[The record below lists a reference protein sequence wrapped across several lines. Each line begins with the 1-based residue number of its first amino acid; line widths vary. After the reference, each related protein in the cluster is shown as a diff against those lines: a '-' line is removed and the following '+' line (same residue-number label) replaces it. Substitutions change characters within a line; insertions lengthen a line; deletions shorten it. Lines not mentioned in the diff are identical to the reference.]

1 MAVDIGT
8 DFQMLALK
16 KGDSIGL
23 ILNTDLGKDAQVTWP
38 ETCRLEMEYSKW
50 N

>member
-8 DFQMLALK
+8 GFQMLALK

-38 ETCRLEMEYSKW
+38 EPCGLEMEYSKW